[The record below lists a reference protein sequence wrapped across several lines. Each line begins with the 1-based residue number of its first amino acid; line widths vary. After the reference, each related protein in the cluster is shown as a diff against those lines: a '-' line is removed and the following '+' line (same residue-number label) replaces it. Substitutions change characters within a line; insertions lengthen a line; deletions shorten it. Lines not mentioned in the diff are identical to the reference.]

1 MELETPAG
9 TVERRRGEEGEIK
22 EEKMLRE
29 RQLSKVK
36 TYRRIRI
43 RLWRL
48 KAAKL
53 RTASL

>member
-1 MELETPAG
+1 MELESPAG
-9 TVERRRGEEGEIK
+9 TVERRREEEGEIK
-22 EEKMLRE
+22 EKMLRE
-29 RQLSKVK
+29 RQMSKVK

>member
-9 TVERRRGEEGEIK
+9 TAERSRGEEGEIK

-29 RQLSKVK
+29 RQMSKVK